1 MCGIFGII
9 TNRERELGKILVK
22 CGKKLSYRGYD
33 SVGCAT
39 ISNRGIDLRK
49 DVGKIEAV
57 SRKLKFHRMR
67 GDRGIIQLRWATF
80 GAPSRRNAQPHFGCQ
95 TDLVGA
101 HNGNIV
107 NHLQLREK
115 FLKEG
120 HLIRSTN
127 DGETCIHAVDRY
139 LKRGKSMIEAIR
151 LAYRDLEGDYAFV
164 IGRKDEQKLYA
175 IKRGSSLVAGIGNLG
190 GHFQIPRAK
199 EKGYAIRMPDFTC
212 CSSDLPSIL
221 PLTNRILRIKDG
233 EILILSPQKIE
244 LRNVVNGQKINRR
257 PEIYKGNAETA
268 EKGDFPHFMFK
279 EIAEEPQ
286 VAADLLNLLKKSVHL
301 EKFINLLKK
310 SEKIF
315 FVGCGSSYHACLTGA
330 YYFNKIARQCIF
342 TAFGAEL
349 IETYGKVIDKK
360 TSIVFVSQSGETK
373 DILTAVKFAKKKEA
387 KILGILNVIGST
399 LMYESD
405 AYLTLNCGYEVAVP
419 ATKTF
424 LNQLILFL
432 YLALKM
438 AGQKTDKLEKIPQL
452 LAKILKE
459 SIQPAKKIAEK
470 LSKKLDMYY
479 LGYGVTHGVAL
490 EAALKLK
497 EITYTHAEGILSS
510 EFKHGPLSAVYKNY
524 PVVFITAE
532 QDIPMMISHINEVSC
547 RGGHTIV
554 IAPAQKK
561 LKKYVRDYL
570 IIPDSDHYLIPIFST
585 IPFQLIAYYLSIKRG
600 INPDFPRNLSKTI
613 TVD

>member
-1 MCGIFGII
+1 MCGIFGLI
-9 TNRERELGKILVK
+9 TNQEKEIGKILVK
-22 CGKKLSYRGYD
+22 CGKRLSYRGYD

-39 ISNRGIDLRK
+39 ICKQGIDLRK
-49 DVGKIEAV
+49 NVGKIDEV
-57 SRKLKFHRMR
+57 SKKLKFSQMY

-80 GAPSRRNAQPHFGCQ
+80 GAPSYLNAQPHFGCQ
-95 TDLVGA
+95 KNIVGA
-101 HNGNIV
+101 HNGNII

-120 HLIRSTN
+120 HHIRSTN
-127 DGETCIHAVDRY
+127 DGETCVHAVDHY

-151 LAYRDLEGDYAFV
+151 LAYRDLEGDYAF
-164 IGRKDEQKLYA
+164 IIAKKDEKKLYA
-175 IKRGSSLVAGIGNLG
+175 IKKGSSLVAGLD
-190 GHFQIPRAK
+190 K
-199 EKGYAIRMPDFTC
+199 DFTC

-221 PLTNRILRIKDG
+221 PLTNKILRIKDG
-233 EILILSPQKIE
+233 EIVILSPQKIE
-244 LRNVVNGQKINRR
+244 LRSVKSGKKINRQ
-257 PEIYKGNAETA
+257 PEIYKGNIETA

-286 VAADLLNLLKKSVHL
+286 VASDLLNLLKKSIHL
-301 EKFINLLKK
+301 NKFINFLRK

-330 YYFNKIARQCIF
+330 YYFNKIAQRCIF
-342 TAFGAEL
+342 TAFGSEL
-349 IETYGKVIDKK
+349 IENYAKVIDKK
-360 TSIVFVSQSGETK
+360 TTIVFVSQSGETK
-373 DILTAVKFAKKKEA
+373 DILTAVKFAKKKGA
-387 KILGILNVIGST
+387 KILSILNVIGST

-405 AYLTLNCGYEVAVP
+405 VYLTLNCGYEVAVP

-438 AGQKTDKLEKIPQL
+438 AGKKTDKLEKIPQI

-459 SIQPAKKIAEK
+459 TNQSAKRIAEK
-470 LSKKLDMYY
+470 LVKKLDMYY

-490 EAALKLK
+490 EGALKLK

-510 EFKHGPLSAVYKNY
+510 EFKHGPLSAVYKDY

-532 QDIPMMISHINEVSC
+532 QDIPLMISHINEVSC

-554 IAPAQKK
+554 IAPTQKK

-570 IIPDSDHYLIPIFST
+570 VIPNSDHYLIPIFST
-585 IPFQLIAYYLSIKRG
+585 IPLQLIAYWLSVKRG

>member
-9 TNRERELGKILVK
+9 TDKEKKLGDILVK
-22 CGKKLSYRGYD
+22 CGKRLSYRGYD

-39 ISNRGIDLRK
+39 ISQKGIDLRK
-49 DVGKIEAV
+49 SVGQIETV
-57 SRKLKFHRMR
+57 SKKLKFHQMS

-80 GAPSRRNAQPHFGCQ
+80 GAPSQRNAQPHFGCQ
-95 TDLVGA
+95 QDLVGA

-115 FLKEG
+115 FIKEG
-120 HLIRSTN
+120 HLVRSTN
-127 DGETCIHAVDRY
+127 DGETCVHAVDRY
-139 LKRGKSMIEAIR
+139 LKKGKSMIEAIR
-151 LAYRDLEGDYAFV
+151 LAYQDLEGDYAFV
-164 IGRKDEQKLYA
+164 MARKDEQKLYA
-175 IKRGSSLVAGIGNLG
+175 IKKGSSLVAGIGNLDR
-190 GHFQIPRAK
+190 IPLF
-199 EKGYAIRMPDFTC
+199 GPDFTC

-221 PLTNRILRIKDG
+221 PLTHRILRIKDN
-233 EILILSPQKIE
+233 EILILSPKKIE
-244 LRNVVNGQKINRR
+244 IRSVITGRKINRQA
-257 PEIYKGNAETA
+257 EIYKGSLETA
-268 EKGDFPHFMFK
+268 ERGDFPHFMFK
-279 EIAEEPQ
+279 EIAEQPR

-301 EKFINLLKK
+301 KKFINLLKK

-330 YYFNKIARQCIF
+330 YYFNKIVRRCIF
-342 TAFGAEL
+342 TAFGPEL
-349 IETYGKVIDKK
+349 IENYGKLIDRK
-360 TSIVFVSQSGETK
+360 TAIVFVSQSGETK
-373 DILTAVKFAKKKEA
+373 DILTAVKLAKKKGA

-405 AYLTLNCGYEVAVP
+405 VYLTLNCGYEIAVP

-432 YLALKM
+432 YLAKKM
-438 AGQKTDKLEKIPQL
+438 AGQSTNCLERIPHF

-459 SIQPAKKIAEK
+459 SDRPAKRIAEK
-470 LSKKLDMYY
+470 LKKKFDMYY

-490 EAALKLK
+490 EGALKLK
-497 EITYTHAEGILSS
+497 EITYSHAEGILSS
-510 EFKHGPLSAVYKNY
+510 EFKHGPLSAVTKDY
-524 PVVFITAE
+524 PIIFITAE
-532 QDIPMMISHINEVSC
+532 QDMPMMISHINEVSC

-554 IAPAQKK
+554 IAPSQKK

-570 IIPDSDHYLIPIFST
+570 VIPDTDHYLIPIFST
-585 IPFQLIAYYLSIKRG
+585 IPLQLVAYYLSVKRG

>member
-9 TNRERELGKILVK
+9 TTEEKELGEILVK
-22 CGKKLSYRGYD
+22 CGKRLSYRGYD

-39 ISNRGIDLRK
+39 ISSKGIDLRK
-49 DVGKIEAV
+49 NVGKIEAV
-57 SRKLKFHRMR
+57 SKKLKFSQMR

-80 GAPSRRNAQPHFGCQ
+80 GAPSHRNAQPHFGCQ
-95 TDLVGA
+95 QDLVGA
-101 HNGNIV
+101 HNGNII

-120 HLIRSTN
+120 HHIRSTN
-127 DGETCIHAVDRY
+127 DGETCIHAVDKY
-139 LKRGKSMIEAIR
+139 LKRGKSMVEAIR

-164 IGRKDEQKLYA
+164 IGKKDEQKLYA
-175 IKRGSSLVAGIGNLG
+175 IKKGSSLVAGFG
-190 GHFQIPRAK
+190 K
-199 EKGYAIRMPDFTC
+199 DFTC

-221 PLTNRILRIKDG
+221 PLTNKILRIKDG
-233 EILILSPQKIE
+233 EILVLSPKKIE
-244 LRNVVNGQKINRR
+244 IRSVVNGKKINRQS
-257 PEIYKGNAETA
+257 EIYKGNLETA

-301 EKFINLLKK
+301 KKFVDILRK

-330 YYFNKIARQCIF
+330 YYFNKIARRCIF
-342 TAFGAEL
+342 TAFGPEL
-349 IETYGKVIDKK
+349 IENYGKVIDKK
-360 TSIVFVSQSGETK
+360 TAIIFVSQSGETK
-373 DILTAVKFAKKKEA
+373 DILGAVKLAKKKGA

-399 LMYESD
+399 LMYDSD
-405 AYLTLNCGYEVAVP
+405 VYLTLNCGYEVAVP

-432 YLALKM
+432 YLAKKM
-438 AGQKTDKLEKIPQL
+438 ARQEVSHLEKIPSL
-452 LAKILKE
+452 LEKILKE
-459 SIQPAKKIAEK
+459 TNQPAKKIAER
-470 LSKKLDMYY
+470 LAKKMDMYY

-510 EFKHGPLSAVYKNY
+510 EFKHGPLSAVYKDY
-524 PVVFITAE
+524 PIVFIIAE

-547 RGGHTIV
+547 RGGRTIV
-554 IAPAQKK
+554 IAPERKI
-561 LKKYVRDYL
+561 LKKYVRNYL
-570 IIPDSDHYLIPIFST
+570 AIPDSEHYLIPIFAT
-585 IPFQLIAYYLSIKRG
+585 IPLQLIAYYLSVKRG